1 MIRMIPLLFGLL
13 LHVLYYTTA
22 ILDYADNTD
31 DNNDM
36 ITIIIILYT
45 YTNRH
50 QNHHVHIH
58 HNDNNNN
65 DYNNYNTNLY

>member
-1 MIRMIPLLFGLL
+1 MIPLLFGLL
-13 LHVLYYTTA
+13 LHVLYYTTV

-50 QNHHVHIH
+50 
-58 HNDNNNN
+58 
-65 DYNNYNTNLY
+65 